1 MTYSSKASIVINE
14 SREKI
19 WRALTIPEHVKKYF
33 FDTNLVTD
41 WKVGSPI
48 YFRGEYNGK
57 SYEDKGTVLE
67 FSPMEALSY
76 NYWSSFSGIEDKPEL
91 YQILRYTLIDTPEGI
106 EVAIH
111 QSNVATQES
120 ADHSSENWKKVLE
133 GLKTYVS
140 SL

>member
-1 MTYSSKASIVINE
+1 MTYSSKASIVVNAP
-14 SREKI
+14 REKI
-19 WRALTIPEHVKKYF
+19 WRALTIAEHVKKYF

-91 YQILRYTLIDTPEGI
+91 YQVLRYTLTDTPEGI

-133 GLKTYVS
+133 GLKTYVA